1 MRVALGLEYEG
12 GAFCGWQTQASGASI
27 QDAVE
32 RAVSVV
38 ADAPVRVQC
47 AGRTDTGVHAAV
59 QVVHFDTDANRP
71 LTAWVRGVNAHLPD
85 AISVRWSRQVSDEFH
100 ARFSALARHYRYLLL
115 SRDVRP
121 ALGAGRCGWTH
132 WSLDIEA
139 MRDAA
144 TRLVGR
150 HDFTSFRAA
159 ECQAASPVRTLT
171 RAAVLEVGAL
181 IAFEFSANA
190 FLHHMVRNMVGAL
203 VQVGRGA
210 NSPHWIDELLAAKDR
225 SIAAPTF
232 SPDGLYLA
240 GVDYPPEFGLPNHGR
255 VRNETFGGAFE

>member
-12 GAFCGWQTQASGASI
+12 GAFCGWQTQSNGASI

-32 RAVSVV
+32 RAVSVI
-38 ADAPVRVQC
+38 ANAPVRVHC

-59 QVVHFDTDANRP
+59 QVVHFDVDVSRP

-85 AISVRWSRQVSDEFH
+85 SISVRWSREVDTRFH

-115 SRDVRP
+115 SRDIRP
-121 ALGAGRCGWTH
+121 AIGCGRWGWTH
-132 WSLDIEA
+132 WGLDLAAMQEA
-139 MRDAA
+139 AA
-144 TRLVGR
+144 RLVGQ

-171 RAAVLEVGAL
+171 RAVVLETGPL

-203 VQVGRGA
+203 VQIGRGA
-210 NSPHWIDELLAAKDR
+210 RPPSWIDELLAARNR
-225 SIAAPTF
+225 SLAAPTF

-240 GVDYPPEFGLPNHGR
+240 GVDYPPEFGLPNQGR
-255 VRNETFGGAFE
+255 VRNETFGGGFL